1 MNRKMNVS
9 TGKTHVLSGKLA
21 AAAKAFNKFFP
32 VKYNIDRSLIVK
44 NKNYNVLKV
53 DGEYTSLA
61 KTDASGNLTD
71 DDFKIVAFTDMHLNN
86 DKAKSNVTI
95 EMLIRNISSQKP
107 DLAVLVGDNIT
118 SAVNVGRVKQF
129 GKLMEELGVYW
140 TFVHGNHEGDNSA
153 SISRQKIFNI
163 LASYPHCLAENDT
176 KKTKSGET
184 VWGVGNHVINILD
197 SRGEIRQSLYF
208 IDSGDEMTAGD
219 LEKYKEE
226 IKTTNNRKDDYVKD
240 SQIQWYK
247 ETVQNINEIAKK
259 KVKSIMFCHIPLVEF
274 NTAYEKA
281 LEGNT
286 EAELL
291 FGSKLEKVCSSGHNN
306 GFFDVL
312 RDLGSTQAFISG
324 HDHVND
330 YAVRYKGIILV
341 YNQSSGYGA
350 YNMVTKKISDTLIQ
364 GFTVYNIDKDGGLIM
379 QSYRNADLYPDLQKD
394 ILKLYK

>member
-1 MNRKMNVS
+1 
-9 TGKTHVLSGKLA
+9 
-21 AAAKAFNKFFP
+21 
-32 VKYNIDRSLIVK
+32 
-44 NKNYNVLKV
+44 
-53 DGEYTSLA
+53 
-61 KTDASGNLTD
+61 
-71 DDFKIVAFTDMHLNN
+71 
-86 DKAKSNVTI
+86 
-95 EMLIRNISSQKP
+95 
-107 DLAVLVGDNIT
+107 
-118 SAVNVGRVKQF
+118 
-129 GKLMEELGVYW
+129 
-140 TFVHGNHEGDNSA
+140 
-153 SISRQKIFNI
+153 
-163 LASYPHCLAENDT
+163 
-176 KKTKSGET
+176 
-184 VWGVGNHVINILD
+184 
-197 SRGEIRQSLYF
+197 
-208 IDSGDEMTAGD
+208 
-219 LEKYKEE
+219 
-226 IKTTNNRKDDYVKD
+226 
-240 SQIQWYK
+240 
-247 ETVQNINEIAKK
+247 
-259 KVKSIMFCHIPLVEF
+259 VEF